1 MRAMTNLQSH
11 VGQVL
16 DSHLGSALA
25 RGPAPCSSP
34 VRLGG
39 HVQVKF
45 AHQQHFKLQQ
55 AMGHLKIVK
64 T

>member
-34 VRLGG
+34 VCLGG

-45 AHQQHFKLQQ
+45 VDQHFKLQQ